1 MTSVLYECMDS
12 GPVGCVP
19 PESLQ
24 VVCSENDGDNDVTI
38 IALAIG
44 IDRTQ
49 TCCSDDLQI
58 IESSEH
64 YTFEAHIRCPCIN
77 INL

>member
-24 VVCSENDGDNDVTI
+24 VVCSENDGDNDVM
-38 IALAIG
+38 
-44 IDRTQ
+44 
-49 TCCSDDLQI
+49 DLRSGKI
-58 IESSEH
+58 
-64 YTFEAHIRCPCIN
+64 
-77 INL
+77 